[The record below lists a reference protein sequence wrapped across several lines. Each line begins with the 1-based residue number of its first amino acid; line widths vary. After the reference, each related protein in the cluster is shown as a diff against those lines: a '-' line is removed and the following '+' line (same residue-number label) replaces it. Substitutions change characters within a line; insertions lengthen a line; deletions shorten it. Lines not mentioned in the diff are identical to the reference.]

1 MYEYRQLTDQ
11 QKKQLQKQQAKQIA
25 TSSPTPSHAKSFPML
40 NSASAGIGG
49 DSHAPPAN
57 MDTPKVPGQRWNWNL
72 TKYVNTD
79 VAGTEGVVSEACGRG
94 RACVHVAVGVRA
106 CVCACVRACV
116 RACV

>member
-25 TSSPTPSHAKSFPML
+25 TSSPTPSHAKSFPTL

-57 MDTPKVPGQRWNWNL
+57 MNTPKVPGQRWNWNL

-79 VAGTEGVVSEACGRG
+79 VAGTEGVVSEACGHV
-94 RACVHVAVGVRA
+94 RAYVRA
-106 CVCACVRACV
+106 CMHACRCV
-116 RACV
+116 GV